1 MTPVPQFPENE
12 ENRAGDEISF
22 MDAKRL
28 RFYKTDGGELRLDVE
43 NDRCVLSVT
52 AVRSFPLN
60 DPNHYISIIDANGDE
75 VGMLYDLRQLDHE
88 SRHEVEEDLR
98 RRYFTPK
105 IEKIVSI
112 RVEFS
117 NVYCEVETDKG
128 PKEFVVH
135 GVRSNVVEISP
146 GRYLIQ
152 DVDANRFEIPDL
164 SQLDTRSRLLLER
177 LV

>member
-1 MTPVPQFPENE
+1 MTPVPQFLQGE
-12 ENRAGDEISF
+12 EDHAGSEIGF
-22 MDAKRL
+22 LDAKRL
-28 RFYKTDGGELRLDVE
+28 RFYKTDGGELRLDIE

-52 AVRSFPLN
+52 VARAFPLN
-60 DPNHYISIIDANGDE
+60 DPNHYISVIDANGDE

-88 SRHEVEEDLR
+88 SRREVEEDLR
-98 RRYFTPK
+98 RRYFMPK
-105 IEKIVSI
+105 IVKIVSI

-117 NVYCEVETDKG
+117 NAYYEVETDKG

-135 GVRSNVVEISP
+135 GIRRNMVEISP
-146 GRYLIQ
+146 GRYLFE

-164 SQLDTRSRLLLER
+164 SQLHTRSRLLLER

>member
-1 MTPVPQFPENE
+1 MMTVSQFPKNGEDLSSS
-12 ENRAGDEISF
+12 RIRF
-22 MDAKRL
+22 MDAKSL
-28 RFYKTDGGELRLDVE
+28 CFYKTEGGELRLDVE

-52 AVRSFPLN
+52 AVRAFPLN